1 MNIFKL
7 FRFHL
12 FIKIAVLSLC
22 LFLFGACSDNSISSS
37 APFQLQPAGDYTQMT
52 WTEAFDALHAQFSA
66 SYAFT
71 EWKGIDW
78 EAMKTVTR
86 PKIVQAETDG
96 DEIAF
101 VTALREYI
109 FFLPD
114 GHVSML
120 GGEIVDLLFA
130 KNRCSF
136 GVAITGLDDGR
147 VVTYVV
153 TDGGPAAEAGIEL
166 GDEIVAWDGLP
177 IAEALAAQSI
187 LWTYSLG
194 PPATNEHRLL
204 KQYQMLVIRPE
215 GSQSTVTFRKDG
227 GGGEQTVTLTA
238 TDDGGEIRKKS
249 SLWGKVNINDLI
261 HYHLLPSGYGYL
273 FLGALM
279 DFVAYQE
286 GLDPLTPIYDEF
298 KEAIQYFTDL
308 DVPGI
313 IVDLRANMGGSDSLA
328 AALSGFFYQAPAFYE
343 YQNWYNNIT
352 GTFENILLDDEN
364 AIIGRNVALNIS
376 PQTPHYEGPVIVI
389 VNPLTI
395 SSGEGVAM
403 AIQNLPQGQVLGFW
417 GTNGSFGMTGG
428 EATMP
433 GDYKLHFP
441 YGQSLNSNRTVQLD
455 SRNGVGG
462 VHPDIAVPKTLENM
476 VAYSN
481 GEDVEL
487 DYAVQTLQGL

>member
-22 LFLFGACSDNSISSS
+22 LFLFGACSNNSSSSS

-153 TDGGPAAEAGIEL
+153 TDGGPAAEAEKGVKKGSNL
-166 GDEIVAWDGLP
+166 RLTVA
-177 IAEALAAQSI
+177 
-187 LWTYSLG
+187 
-194 PPATNEHRLL
+194 
-204 KQYQMLVIRPE
+204 K
-215 GSQSTVTFRKDG
+215 
-227 GGGEQTVTLTA
+227 
-238 TDDGGEIRKKS
+238 
-249 SLWGKVNINDLI
+249 
-261 HYHLLPSGYGYL
+261 
-273 FLGALM
+273 
-279 DFVAYQE
+279 
-286 GLDPLTPIYDEF
+286 
-298 KEAIQYFTDL
+298 
-308 DVPGI
+308 
-313 IVDLRANMGGSDSLA
+313 
-328 AALSGFFYQAPAFYE
+328 GF
-343 YQNWYNNIT
+343 
-352 GTFENILLDDEN
+352 D
-364 AIIGRNVALNIS
+364 
-376 PQTPHYEGPVIVI
+376 
-389 VNPLTI
+389 
-395 SSGEGVAM
+395 
-403 AIQNLPQGQVLGFW
+403 
-417 GTNGSFGMTGG
+417 
-428 EATMP
+428 
-433 GDYKLHFP
+433 
-441 YGQSLNSNRTVQLD
+441 
-455 SRNGVGG
+455 
-462 VHPDIAVPKTLENM
+462 
-476 VAYSN
+476 
-481 GEDVEL
+481 
-487 DYAVQTLQGL
+487 